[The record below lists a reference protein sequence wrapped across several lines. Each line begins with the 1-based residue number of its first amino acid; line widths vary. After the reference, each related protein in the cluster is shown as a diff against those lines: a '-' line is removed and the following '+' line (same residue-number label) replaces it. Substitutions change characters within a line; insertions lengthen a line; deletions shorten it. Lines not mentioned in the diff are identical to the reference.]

1 MYNREKYI
9 KYIVGDLIRSTI
21 FDQYENEEYNNNYTT
36 MGSVTG
42 IVDGLYI
49 KFPFKTTEF
58 QDMVNDDAGNEGWWR
73 GYQGLPHPLS
83 YGVFVEFGDYISLH
97 YGVRKDEYRKVFN
110 GFKEELM
117 ELLSHG

>member
-42 IVDGLYI
+42 I
-49 KFPFKTTEF
+49 
-58 QDMVNDDAGNEGWWR
+58 R
-73 GYQGLPHPLS
+73 GG
-83 YGVFVEFGDYISLH
+83 
-97 YGVRKDEYRKVFN
+97 
-110 GFKEELM
+110 
-117 ELLSHG
+117 